1 MLGSPGVQTYV
12 HLFAADEEYFIDLY
26 FLSCHISSILYIY
39 IQYIRMYNYVTI
51 YISSIIGLQHSDLTV
66 SVVCFVVR
74 SSESIVNTDCL

>member
-39 IQYIRMYNYVTI
+39 IYSTYVQLRNN
-51 YISSIIGLQHSDLTV
+51 ISSIIGLQHSDLTV
-66 SVVCFVVR
+66 SVACFVVR
-74 SSESIVNTDCL
+74 SSESFVSTDCL